1 MAATLVFPENN
12 TECNEGKIIND
23 TQSEVTFRWNEAE
36 FANKYEVVLINLNT
50 DVETT
55 VESNTNSAD
64 IIIERG
70 IAYKWHVLSLS
81 DISDATAMSEEWKF
95 YNAGAG
101 AVNYAPFP
109 ADIVAPE
116 NGSTLTGSTVNLEW
130 SGSDI
135 DNDIVDFEVFFGS
148 ENPPTESLS
157 SVTENSITAT
167 ISSGNIYY
175 WIVKTTDEADNTS
188 TSDVFHFSV
197 E

>member
-36 FANKYEVVLINLNT
+36 LANTYEVVLENLNT
-50 DVETT
+50 DVKTT
-55 VESNTNSAD
+55 IESNTNSTN

-70 IAYKWHVLSLS
+70 TAYKWYVTSLS
-81 DISDATAMSEEWKF
+81 DIGDATAKSEEWKF
-95 YNAGAG
+95 YNAGVG
-101 AVNYAPFP
+101 TLNYAPFP

-135 DNDIVDFEVFFGS
+135 DNDIVDFEIFFGS
-148 ENPPTESLS
+148 DNPPTESLG

-167 ISSGNIYY
+167 ISSGNTYY
-175 WIVKTTDEADNTS
+175 WMVKTNDETGNSS
-188 TSDVFHFSV
+188 TSDVFHFSA